1 MPKSKPIGM
10 ENRIVLDTNILVS
23 ALIGSS
29 YPKQILFE
37 CVLENKFVLCV
48 SEVILDEYR
57 DVLNRPKF
65 NKFPNFVEKANSLL
79 DSIEKIAEYY
89 QPTITIARIFDDADN
104 RFLELALTANAHYII
119 TGNFT
124 DFDFA
129 EYEDV
134 KIVNPKY
141 FYEEVCLTTF

>member
-1 MPKSKPIGM
+1 M

-23 ALIGSS
+23 ALIGNS

-37 CVLENKFVLCV
+37 YVLENKFVICV

-57 DVLNRPKF
+57 DVLSRPKF
-65 NKFPNFVEKANSLL
+65 EKFSNFVERANNLL

-89 QPTITIARIFDDADN
+89 QPTITIDRISDDSDN
-104 RFLELALTANAHYII
+104 RFLELSLTANAQYII
-119 TGNFT
+119 IGNFT

-134 KIVNPKY
+134 KIVSPKY
-141 FYEEVCLTTF
+141 FYEEVCLKVS

>member
-1 MPKSKPIGM
+1 M

-23 ALIGSS
+23 ALIGNS

-37 CVLENKFVLCV
+37 YVLENKFVICV
-48 SEVILDEYR
+48 SEVILDEYK
-57 DVLNRPKF
+57 DVSNRPKF
-65 NKFPNFVEKANSLL
+65 NKFSNFVKKANNLL

-89 QPTITIARIFDDADN
+89 QPIITINRISDDADN
-104 RFLELALTANAHYII
+104 RFLELALTAKAQYII

-134 KIVNPKY
+134 KIVSPKY
-141 FYEEVCLTTF
+141 FYEEVCLTTLS